1 MSLWQTGEMQ
11 RLCIECVRLVSEV
24 QVLTSGFGSCRLD
37 YSHDLWYFLLCSPSG
52 LLFYIAFVLNNN
64 YYCFEWRVIS
74 MNYEELKEYVGSQLP
89 ETSKLTIMKRVIDD
103 IASEFFNLKNKLT
116 EDLNIDENQN
126 NINVAKTGNRRG
138 TVLSIGDRQIKVDYD
153 GDSHIEVIVYE
164 PGVLDATKID
174 DIIYRDGKAVYE
186 GNGEL
191 FDLKSI
197 ESYLDWFK
205 K

>member
-1 MSLWQTGEMQ
+1 M
-11 RLCIECVRLVSEV
+11 EV
-24 QVLTSGFGSCRLD
+24 
-37 YSHDLWYFLLCSPSG
+37 
-52 LLFYIAFVLNNN
+52 I
-64 YYCFEWRVIS
+64 I
-74 MNYEELKEYVGSQLP
+74 MNYEELKEYVGSKLP
-89 ETSKLTIMKRVIDD
+89 EASKLTIMKRVIDD

-116 EDLNIDENQN
+116 EDLKIDENQN
-126 NINVAKTGNRRG
+126 NVNVSTTGNHTG
-138 TVLSIGDRQIKVDYD
+138 TVFSIGDRQIKVEYD

-174 DIIYRDGKAVYE
+174 DIIYSDGKAVYE

-191 FDLKSI
+191 FDLKSV

>member
-1 MSLWQTGEMQ
+1 
-11 RLCIECVRLVSEV
+11 
-24 QVLTSGFGSCRLD
+24 
-37 YSHDLWYFLLCSPSG
+37 
-52 LLFYIAFVLNNN
+52 
-64 YYCFEWRVIS
+64 

-197 ESYLDWFK
+197 ESYLYWFK

>member
-1 MSLWQTGEMQ
+1 
-11 RLCIECVRLVSEV
+11 
-24 QVLTSGFGSCRLD
+24 
-37 YSHDLWYFLLCSPSG
+37 
-52 LLFYIAFVLNNN
+52 
-64 YYCFEWRVIS
+64 

-89 ETSKLTIMKRVIDD
+89 EASKLTIMKRVIDD

-116 EDLNIDENQN
+116 EDLKIDENQN
-126 NINVAKTGNRRG
+126 NVNVSTTGNHTG
-138 TVLSIGDRQIKVDYD
+138 TVFSIGDRQIKVEYD
-153 GDSHIEVIVYE
+153 GDSHIKVIVYE

-174 DIIYRDGKAVYE
+174 DIIYSDGKAVYE

-191 FDLKSI
+191 FDLNSL

>member
-1 MSLWQTGEMQ
+1 
-11 RLCIECVRLVSEV
+11 
-24 QVLTSGFGSCRLD
+24 
-37 YSHDLWYFLLCSPSG
+37 
-52 LLFYIAFVLNNN
+52 
-64 YYCFEWRVIS
+64 

-89 ETSKLTIMKRVIDD
+89 KTSKLTIMKRVIDD
-103 IASEFFNLKNKLT
+103 IANEFSNLKNQLT

-126 NINVAKTGNRRG
+126 NINVATTGNRTG
-138 TVLSIGDRQIKVDYD
+138 TAFSIGDRRIIVNYD
-153 GDSHIEVIVYE
+153 GDSHIKVIAYE
-164 PGVLDATKID
+164 PGVLNETRID

-191 FDLKSI
+191 FDLKSV

>member
-1 MSLWQTGEMQ
+1 M
-11 RLCIECVRLVSEV
+11 EV
-24 QVLTSGFGSCRLD
+24 
-37 YSHDLWYFLLCSPSG
+37 
-52 LLFYIAFVLNNN
+52 I
-64 YYCFEWRVIS
+64 I

-89 ETSKLTIMKRVIDD
+89 GTSKLTTMKRVIDD

-116 EDLNIDENQN
+116 EDLNIDGNQN
-126 NINVAKTGNRRG
+126 NINVATTGNRTG
-138 TVLSIGDRQIKVDYD
+138 TVFSIGDRQIIVTYD
-153 GDSHIEVIVYE
+153 GDSHIKVIAYE
-164 PGVLDATKID
+164 PGVLNETRID

-191 FDLKSI
+191 FDLKSV